1 VAKGVFTHS
10 QSSCHIAKVV
20 LTIRHDSRQIPLAA
34 RHHHTFPHR
43 GFLHWRLSD
52 DGPGASRIVPI
63 GRHPKPFTTAVKYA
77 NRKLWNDFGGNPLQ
91 YRKPAFPALA
101 ESPTHCPNDLS
112 SKTHPI
118 PSNFC
123 CIANRFVPATL
134 KVNFTFIHLL
144 LLHHDPMIRRMRIS
158 GFHFV
163 RGRSNGNCSIVRLD
177 QRTETRRSGK
187 LSRMVTGRF
196 RFFFFWCSC

>member
-1 VAKGVFTHS
+1 M
-10 QSSCHIAKVV
+10 
-20 LTIRHDSRQIPLAA
+20 
-34 RHHHTFPHR
+34 
-43 GFLHWRLSD
+43 
-52 DGPGASRIVPI
+52 
-63 GRHPKPFTTAVKYA
+63 KYA

-91 YRKPAFPALA
+91 YRKPALSALA

-134 KVNFTFIHLL
+134 KVNFTIIHLL

-196 RFFFFWCSC
+196 RLFFLLVFVLKDIAAEFQTDISNVTIAILLTLAMRPIGAFIFGRAADRSAPSAVAFSSVRCQNASGDGDASSLRLSSRCR